1 MGVTFSKNYDINY
14 GTSDQFNYN
23 YTRVIDKQILYELIK
38 DINRYINIKWTG
50 IPMTVQ
56 EIEKVFDLHL

>member
-1 MGVTFSKNYDINY
+1 MGCTFSKNYNTNY

-23 YTRVIDKQILYELIK
+23 YTRVIDKQILCELIK

-50 IPMTVQ
+50 TPMTVR
-56 EIEKVFDLHL
+56 EIEQVFDLHS